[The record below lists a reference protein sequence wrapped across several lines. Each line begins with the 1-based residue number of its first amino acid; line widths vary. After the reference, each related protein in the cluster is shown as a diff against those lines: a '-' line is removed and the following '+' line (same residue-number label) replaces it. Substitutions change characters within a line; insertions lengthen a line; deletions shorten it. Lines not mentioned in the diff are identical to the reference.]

1 MLYVYINVNYVCII
15 DHYNR
20 GGSHASDIIVRHYW
34 ESPRHNQSCI
44 IMRNA
49 LLFCQINVILLLLL
63 LPTIRLY
70 VSDDDYFFDGRKHN
84 STKSTQYDQIPRV
97 RNTTWHR

>member
-1 MLYVYINVNYVCII
+1 MLYVYINVN
-15 DHYNR
+15 HYNR

-34 ESPRHNQSCI
+34 ESPRHNQACI

-49 LLFCQINVILLLLL
+49 HLFCQINVLLLLLLLILLLLL
-63 LPTIRLY
+63 LTTRLY
-70 VSDDDYFFDGRKHN
+70 VSDDDYFFDGSKYD
-84 STKSTQYDQIPRV
+84 STMSTQYDQIPRV